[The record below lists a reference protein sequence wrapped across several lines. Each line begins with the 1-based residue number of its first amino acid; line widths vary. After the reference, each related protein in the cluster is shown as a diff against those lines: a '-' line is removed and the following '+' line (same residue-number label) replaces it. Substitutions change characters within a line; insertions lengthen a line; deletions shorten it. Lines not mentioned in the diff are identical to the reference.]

1 MPQAVYLS
9 LPRQSFEH
17 FVMKKILVCTNL
29 RANPNQPSCAA
40 RGSEALANE
49 LNQVIKK
56 QNIAIEVEHTD
67 CLGFCEIGI
76 NLRLSP
82 NGDFIHQANNSE
94 QCKTAILS
102 AVKKFSRQD

>member
-1 MPQAVYLS
+1 
-9 LPRQSFEH
+9 
-17 FVMKKILVCTNL
+17 MKKLLVCTNL

-40 RGSEALANE
+40 RGSLTMANA

-56 QNIAIEVEHTD
+56 QNLAIEVEPTD
-67 CLGFCEIGI
+67 CLGYCEIGI

-82 NGDFIHQANNSE
+82 NGDFIHHANNSE
-94 QCKTAILS
+94 QCKISILS